1 MTVRARCGIAIYS
14 DYLRLYATWSGI
26 SYTHEGQQTILHCFV
41 FKNYRTDC
49 QVNLKDL
56 LDKFEI
62 YWKSLAVRHLSPSLD
77 QSFLIDE

>member
-1 MTVRARCGIAIYS
+1 MTVRAQCGIAIYS